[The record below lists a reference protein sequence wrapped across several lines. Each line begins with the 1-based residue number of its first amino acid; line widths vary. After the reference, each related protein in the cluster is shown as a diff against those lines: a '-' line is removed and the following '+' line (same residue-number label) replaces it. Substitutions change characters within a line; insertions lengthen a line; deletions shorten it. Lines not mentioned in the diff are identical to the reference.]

1 MVCYHAKS
9 RKLKENKKG
18 GDSLKKITNK
28 NFNLERFKYETAQEF
43 GLLHREE
50 QQKESNKKKL
60 KMGKD

>member
-1 MVCYHAKS
+1 M
-9 RKLKENKKG
+9 
-18 GDSLKKITNK
+18 KKITNK

-50 QQKESNKKKL
+50 QPKESNKKKL